1 MSARFVLP
9 ALLSFLLLAGCTK
22 KETETGAKESESSGE
37 AEIVADVKESL
48 KTEVE
53 VISLTDENF
62 QAAIS
67 EGLVLVDFWAT
78 WCGPCQ
84 IQGPIVEEL
93 AGQVKGVAKIVK
105 LDVDK
110 APVTSAK
117 YGIENIPTLMLFKD
131 GKQIEQFVGV
141 TKGKELLA
149 AINAAK

>member
-22 KETETGAKESESSGE
+22 KEAETGAKESESSGE

-93 AGQVKGVAKIVK
+93 AGQVRGVAKIVK

-117 YGIENIPTLMLFKD
+117 YGIANIPTLMLFKE
-131 GKQIEQFVGV
+131 GEQITQFVGV
-141 TKGKELLA
+141 TQGKVLLA

>member
-22 KETETGAKESESSGE
+22 KETETQAKESESSGE

>member
-22 KETETGAKESESSGE
+22 KEAETGAKESESSGE

-62 QAAIS
+62 QAEIS

-110 APVTSAK
+110 APVTASK
-117 YGIENIPTLMLFKD
+117 YGIEFIPTLMLFKD
-131 GKQIEQFVGV
+131 GKQIEKFVKL
-141 TKGKELLA
+141 TNGKTLLA

>member
-1 MSARFVLP
+1 MSARLVLP

-22 KETETGAKESESSGE
+22 KEAETGAKESESSGE

-78 WCGPCQ
+78 WCAPCQ

-93 AGQVKGVAKIVK
+93 AGQVRGVAKIVK

-117 YGIENIPTLMLFKD
+117 YGIENIPTLMVFKD
-131 GKQIEQFVGV
+131 GEQITQFVGV
-141 TKGKELLA
+141 TQGKVLLA